1 MKKIVLALIVVL
13 MGTIAVNA
21 QPRRANM
28 SPEQILK
35 LRVDRLDKALTLTE
49 EQKAEI
55 TKIYSEEME
64 SVEKDNAAINKRG
77 EKPDE
82 ATIKARKEHAKAKR
96 EATDAKIEALL
107 TPEQVAKYA
116 QMKQR
121 TGQRPDR
128 RDHHD
133 RKASRPDKAPEQGQ
147 CCNDCKDG
155 CKKEK

>member
-28 SPEQILK
+28 SPEQMLK

-64 SVEKDNAAINKRG
+64 SVEKDNAAFNKRG
-77 EKPDE
+77 EKP
-82 ATIKARKEHAKAKR
+82 TR
-96 EATDAKIEALL
+96 
-107 TPEQVAKYA
+107 Q
-116 QMKQR
+116 Q
-121 TGQRPDR
+121 
-128 RDHHD
+128 
-133 RKASRPDKAPEQGQ
+133 SRL
-147 CCNDCKDG
+147 
-155 CKKEK
+155 EKNTLRQSVKPLMPRLRHC

>member
-64 SVEKDNAAINKRG
+64 SVEKDNAAFNKRG
-77 EKPDE
+77 ENPDE
-82 ATIKARKEHAKAKR
+82 TTIKARKEHAKAKR

-133 RKASRPDKAPEQGQ
+133 RKASRPDKAPKQGQ
-147 CCNDCKDG
+147 CCNDCNDG

>member
-64 SVEKDNAAINKRG
+64 SVEKDNAAFNKRG
-77 EKPDE
+77 ENPDE
-82 ATIKARKEHAKAKR
+82 VTIKARKEHAKAKR

-133 RKASRPDKAPEQGQ
+133 RKASRPDKAPQQGQ